1 MDRPM
6 AQGRE
11 HSRRVLP
18 GRLGLDLLFGG
29 VMTGLLALAGA
40 ALIEASRPLDSES
53 SPSCIAFQIGS
64 PRAASTHVHVH
75 NDGSERIYVR
85 LDFVDHN
92 GQDAQTIGYNPILQP
107 SESGEFVFTT
117 PALGAAVKLIA
128 SGRGLQAGVQI
139 HYEDSTSPEI
149 RRAIGCHDHGD
160 ALALRAAPAEPASA
174 DPRVIVPAQHAL
186 PTSSS

>member
-1 MDRPM
+1 MDRPLLR
-6 AQGRE
+6 ARE
-11 HSRRVLP
+11 HSRHVLP
-18 GRLGLDLLFGG
+18 SCLGLDLLLGG

-40 ALIEASRPLDSES
+40 TLLEASRPIDIES
-53 SPSCIAFQIGS
+53 SPTCIAFQVGS

-92 GQDAQTIGYNPILQP
+92 GQDAQPIGYNPILQP
-107 SESGEFVFTT
+107 SESSEFAFTT

-139 HYEDSTSPEI
+139 HYDDSPSPEI

-160 ALALRAAPAEPASA
+160 ALALHAAPAELASA
-174 DPRVIVPAQHAL
+174 IPRAIVPARHAL